1 VTLRERLGEIGLWTF
16 AFDTAPWAET
26 RDTVAEIEAL
36 GYGALW
42 IPETFGKDPFASATL
57 LLDASERIAV
67 GTGIA
72 SIHARGALAMR
83 AGWATLSEAFPGR
96 FVLGLGV
103 SHAPMVEGMHG
114 KPYERPLATMRAYLD
129 AMDAAPSM
137 VVGSAEPPRRVL
149 AALGP
154 KMLALAAERADGAHP
169 YNVTPEHTASAR
181 ETLGPD
187 AFLAPEQKVVL
198 ATDAD
203 EARRVAREVMSMYVG
218 VENYTN
224 SFRRQGFAD
233 DDLAGGGSD
242 RFLDALVLWGD
253 DEKIAAGVRR
263 HLEAGADH
271 VAVQVATGYSYRGI
285 PMDAFRRL
293 APALIL

>member
-1 VTLRERLGEIGLWTF
+1 
-16 AFDTAPWAET
+16 
-26 RDTVAEIEAL
+26 
-36 GYGALW
+36 
-42 IPETFGKDPFASATL
+42 
-57 LLDASERIAV
+57 
-67 GTGIA
+67 
-72 SIHARGALAMR
+72 
-83 AGWATLSEAFPGR
+83 
-96 FVLGLGV
+96 
-103 SHAPMVEGMHG
+103 
-114 KPYERPLATMRAYLD
+114 
-129 AMDAAPSM
+129 
-137 VVGSAEPPRRVL
+137 VL

-253 DEKIAAGVRR
+253 DEAVAAGVRR

-271 VAVQVATGYSYRGI
+271 VAVQVATGYSYRGV

-293 APALIL
+293 APALLNR